1 MKLLTRVRALQRP
14 WTGFDIRYAPS
25 RGLAKRMSNPK
36 LH

>member
-1 MKLLTRVRALQRP
+1 MKLLTRVRAIHRQ
-14 WTGFDIRYAPS
+14 WSGFDIRYSPS